1 MYPHG
6 AEAAHGRRR
15 GRLWATS
22 LFPVA
27 EGARSSPALV
37 VGGYTLAAA
46 LLSMVALLRQS
57 GVPATSTVWAEDAKV
72 FYAQALRV
80 PFWRTLFTTYD
91 GYAQLE
97 PRLLAQVAR
106 WAPPAR
112 AAEVFALAGAIS
124 FAASA
129 CLVFHMAKGHIGP
142 AVLRGLLVAA
152 MALLPIAT
160 SELLD
165 NVVNAPW
172 WWFFAAFWALLWTPQ
187 TATGRAVAGAACFLA
202 TASEPLVA
210 LFAPLAVVR
219 GLALRSR
226 RQHAAATGMVLGLV
240 YQGAARL
247 VSGGKPFTPG
257 ALHGIGQ
264 DYAERVGLSLLGGV
278 RAAEWLK
285 AHDAAVAVTLGA
297 ILAVAV
303 VAAGLCARS
312 RGARSFTV
320 AAAAFSV
327 ICFVVPIWLRDVSA
341 TLRTGPLGEASRYQA
356 IPLLLL
362 ISIVLVVAGHLAGP
376 GPAKAVH
383 AAPGTS
389 SAARW
394 SRRKALA
401 VPVACAVLL
410 LPTWVADFRDT
421 NQRSHG
427 PVWPVQLARAVAH
440 CRDSHPRTVTV
451 PIDPPGW
458 RAVLVCQA
466 II

>member
-1 MYPHG
+1 MDLPG
-6 AEAAHGRRR
+6 APAAHGRPRWR
-15 GRLWATS
+15 QWATS
-22 LFPVA
+22 LFPPA
-27 EGARSSPALV
+27 AGARPPRSLV
-37 VGGYTLAAA
+37 VGGYAVGTA
-46 LLSMVALLRQS
+46 LLSALALLRQS
-57 GVPATSTVWAEDAKV
+57 GVPATSTVWAEDAKI
-72 FYAQALRV
+72 FYAQALRL

-106 WAPPAR
+106 WAPPER

-142 AVLRGLLVAA
+142 AVVRGLLVAA

-172 WWFFAAFWALLWTPQ
+172 WWFFAAFWALLWTPR
-187 TATGRAVAGAACFLA
+187 TTTGRAVAGAVCFLA

-210 LFAPLAVVR
+210 LFAPLAVLR
-219 GLALRSR
+219 GLGLRSR
-226 RQHAAATGMVLGLV
+226 RQHAATAGMVLGLV
-240 YQGAARL
+240 YQGVARL

-264 DYAERVGLSLLGGV
+264 NYAERVGLSLFGGV

-285 AHDAAVAVTLGA
+285 VHGAAAAVTLGA
-297 ILAVAV
+297 IVAGAV
-303 VAAGLCARS
+303 VAAGLGVRS
-312 RGARSFTV
+312 QGARCFTL

-327 ICFVVPIWLRDVSA
+327 ICFVVPVWLRDVSA
-341 TLRTGPLGEASRYQA
+341 MLGAGPLAEASRYQA
-356 IPLLLL
+356 VPLLLL
-362 ISIVLVVAGHLAGP
+362 ISIVLVVAGQL
-376 GPAKAVH
+376 V
-383 AAPGTS
+383 APGTAKAAHVAAAS
-389 SAARW
+389 PAARW
-394 SRRKALA
+394 SRRRAVV

-410 LPTWVADFRDT
+410 LPTWVADFRDA

-427 PVWPVQLARAVAH
+427 PVWPDQVARAVVY
-440 CRDSHPRTVTV
+440 CRDSGAYRVTV

-466 II
+466 IT